1 VGLGVGVLG
10 LSSGTPWLAA
20 LGFAGALLHV
30 VNHAIFKGLL
40 FLGAGAVLAATG
52 TRDMERLGG
61 LLHLARWTGATFL
74 VGAAAISGLPPLN
87 GFVSE
92 FLILVGAARG
102 VAGLPAETV
111 VPLLV
116 VVGALALIGGLA
128 SACFAKAFGIVF
140 LGTPRAPLARAVA
153 DPGALMMI
161 PMATL
166 AAACPAI
173 GLLSPWIVPG
183 LGAVVAGI
191 AGGGGPAMIDPLGE
205 AGAWLA
211 RFVAC
216 AIGLVVF
223 TGLLPLLP
231 RVLLKR
237 REGAGG
243 GNLGLRLPRS
253 DATDAVH
260 RLVIRRAPHES
271 LQAPPG
277 DASAGRA
284 PCGSLPP
291 ALLLLDHNT

>member
-102 VAGLPAETV
+102 VAVLPAETV

-140 LGTPRAPLARAVA
+140 LGMPRATLGRAVA
-153 DPGALMMI
+153 EPGDLMMI

-166 AAACPAI
+166 AAARPPN
-173 GLLSPWIVPG
+173 GLLLPWIVPG
-183 LGAVVAGI
+183 RRAVVA
-191 AGGGGPAMIDPLGE
+191 
-205 AGAWLA
+205 
-211 RFVAC
+211 AC
-216 AIGLVVF
+216 D
-223 TGLLPLLP
+223 
-231 RVLLKR
+231 R
-237 REGAGG
+237 
-243 GNLGLRLPRS
+243 
-253 DATDAVH
+253 
-260 RLVIRRAPHES
+260 
-271 LQAPPG
+271 
-277 DASAGRA
+277 
-284 PCGSLPP
+284 
-291 ALLLLDHNT
+291 